1 MTQKNIKVVKI
12 INSKQI
18 VINAGTDDG
27 VTEGQLFR
35 IVSPDKNAES
45 VIDPD
50 TGENLGT
57 LNLVKAKVVITTAY
71 SKMSIVE
78 APERKISGYSMINP
92 ADTIIKNLT
101 GERYIR
107 PDLNI
112 DPTEITG
119 GLPNSDKTIK
129 IGDLAIPED

>member
-1 MTQKNIKVVKI
+1 MTKKNIRVVKI
-12 INSKQI
+12 INSKQL
-18 VINAGTDDG
+18 VINAGTNDG
-27 VTEGQLFR
+27 VTENQLFR
-35 IVSPDKNAES
+35 IVSPDENAES

-57 LNLVKAKVVITTAY
+57 LNLVKATVVITTVY
-71 SKMSIVE
+71 PKMSIVE
-78 APERKISGYSMINP
+78 APEKKVSGYSMINP
-92 ADTIIKNLT
+92 TDTIMKNLA

-119 GLPNSDKTIK
+119 GFPSTDKTIK